1 MYLSIDLEK
10 YILQHIVDEDPVL
23 AKLNRDTHAKQLYAR
38 MCSGHLQGSILTLLS
53 KLVQPRRI
61 LELGTF
67 TGYSA
72 LCLAKGLQPGG
83 VLHTIEINDELEDFA
98 AHYFELA
105 GMQNR
110 IIQHIGDAANI
121 VPTFKES
128 FDLIFMDADKR
139 LYPEHYEMVVPLL
152 REGGIIIADNTLWDE
167 KVIDEGNSD
176 EQTNGIL
183 RFNDL
188 VKNDFR
194 VETYLFPVRDG
205 LTVLR
210 KKGTG
215 LHSDAL

>member
-53 KLVQPRRI
+53 KLVQPRLI

>member
-1 MYLSIDLEK
+1 MRLSIDLEN
-10 YILQHIVDEDPVL
+10 YILEHIEEEDPVL
-23 AKLNRDTHAKQLYAR
+23 AQLNRDTHAKQLYAR

-53 KLVQPRRI
+53 KLIEPKRI

-72 LCLAKGLQPGG
+72 LCLAKGLQSDG

-98 AHYFELA
+98 AHYFDLA
-105 GMQNR
+105 GMRNR
-110 IIQHIGDAANI
+110 IVQHIGDASTI
-121 VPTFKES
+121 LPTFDEP

-139 LYPEHYEMVVPLL
+139 SYPEHYEMIVPLV
-152 REGGIIIADNTLWDE
+152 REGGIIIADNTLWDQ
-167 KVIDEGNSD
+167 KVLDEEISD
-176 EQTNGIL
+176 EQTAGIL

-188 VKNDFR
+188 VKNDSR

-210 KKGTG
+210 KKGTS
-215 LHSDAL
+215 LHSGAL

>member
-1 MYLSIDLEK
+1 M
-10 YILQHIVDEDPVL
+10 
-23 AKLNRDTHAKQLYAR
+23 
-38 MCSGHLQGSILTLLS
+38 
-53 KLVQPRRI
+53 
-61 LELGTF
+61 
-67 TGYSA
+67 
-72 LCLAKGLQPGG
+72 
-83 VLHTIEINDELEDFA
+83 HTIEINDELEDFA

-121 VPTFKES
+121 VPTFKEL

-152 REGGIIIADNTLWDE
+152 REGGIIIADNTLWDK
-167 KVIDEGNSD
+167 KVINEGNSD

>member
-1 MYLSIDLEK
+1 MQLSIDLEN
-10 YILQHIVDEDPVL
+10 YILSHIEDEDPVL
-23 AKLNRDTHAKQLYAR
+23 AQLNRDTHARQLYAR

-53 KLVQPRRI
+53 KLIQPKRI

-72 LCLAKGLQPGG
+72 LCLVKGLRPDG

-110 IIQHIGDAANI
+110 IVQHIGDASVI
-121 VPTFKES
+121 LPTFDEQ

-139 LYPEHYEMVVPLL
+139 LYPEHYEMVVPLV
-152 REGGIIIADNTLWDE
+152 REDGIIIADNTLWDE
-167 KVIDEGNSD
+167 KVVSEENSD

-183 RFNDL
+183 CFNDM
-188 VKNDFR
+188 VKNDAR

>member
-1 MYLSIDLEK
+1 MHLSIDLEN
-10 YILQHIVDEDPVL
+10 YILEHIEEEDTVL
-23 AKLNRDTHAKQLYAR
+23 AQLNRDTHAKQLYAR

-53 KLVQPRRI
+53 KLVQPKRI

-72 LCLAKGLQPGG
+72 LCLAKGLQPDG

-105 GMQNR
+105 GMQEQ
-110 IIQHIGDAANI
+110 IVQHIGDASAI
-121 VPTFKES
+121 LPTFKET

-139 LYPEHYEMVVPLL
+139 SYPEHYEMVIPLL
-152 REGGIIIADNTLWDE
+152 REGGILIADNTLWDE
-167 KVIDEGNSD
+167 KVIDEEVSD
-176 EQTNGIL
+176 EQTAGIL
-183 RFNDL
+183 QFNDL
-188 VKNDFR
+188 VKNDSR

>member
-121 VPTFKES
+121 VPTFKEL

-152 REGGIIIADNTLWDE
+152 REGGIIIADNTLWDK
-167 KVIDEGNSD
+167 KVINEGNSD

-188 VKNDFR
+188 VKNDSR

>member
-1 MYLSIDLEK
+1 MQLSIDLEN
-10 YILQHIVDEDPVL
+10 YILSHIEDEDPVL
-23 AKLNRDTHAKQLYAR
+23 AQLNRDTHARQLYAR

-53 KLVQPRRI
+53 KLIQPKRI

-72 LCLAKGLQPGG
+72 LCLVKGLRPDG

-110 IIQHIGDAANI
+110 IVQHIGDASVI
-121 VPTFKES
+121 LPTFDEQ

-139 LYPEHYEMVVPLL
+139 LYPEHYEMVVPLV
-152 REGGIIIADNTLWDE
+152 REDGIIIADNTLWDE
-167 KVIDEGNSD
+167 KVVSEENSD
-176 EQTNGIL
+176 EQTYGIL

-188 VKNDFR
+188 VKNDSR

>member
-1 MYLSIDLEK
+1 MHLSIDLEN
-10 YILQHIVDEDPVL
+10 YILEHIEEESPVL
-23 AKLNRDTHAKQLYAR
+23 AQLNRDTHAKQLYAR

-72 LCLAKGLQPGG
+72 LCLAKGLQADG

-98 AHYFELA
+98 AHYFKLA
-105 GMQNR
+105 GMRER
-110 IIQHIGDAANI
+110 IVQHIGDALTI
-121 VPTFKES
+121 LPTFEEQ

-139 LYPEHYEMVVPLL
+139 SYPEYYKIIIPLL
-152 REGGIIIADNTLWDE
+152 REGGILIADNTLWDE
-167 KVIDEGNSD
+167 KVLNEEMTD

-183 RFNDL
+183 QFNDL
-188 VKNDFR
+188 VKNDSR

-205 LTVLR
+205 LTILR

-215 LHSDAL
+215 KH